1 MYYPALSGLSGG
13 TGGTTTL
20 AAAAGGGGLPSGLY
34 GHGDGLGSTSED
46 MDGAVLSSSP
56 QLLRV
61 AMSGG
66 GTAAASGSVSFEDFH
81 SGRPDNRYQQQRHQ
95 LRNSRHAA
103 AAAAARR
110 ESDGSGSSLGSGY
123 TGLGSGIS
131 LTLTKSST
139 GQHHYDE
146 DDYVAAA
153 AAAAAA
159 TAATATASENA
170 AVDIRA
176 IDDGE
181 GASCWTDCAAC
192 GPTSGHLED
201 MVGEANTER
210 NSEDS
215 KGRKR
220 QKQQQQQ
227 QHSPGSVSTSGSSE
241 VPTPT
246 GHSNMTAFP
255 ACTSSGDANGT
266 NKSMFPWQTPFIN
279 TAKIGMVPPPPRDA
293 RSPRSFG
300 DESDY
305 DVGAE
310 ALDALLL
317 NPSSER
323 HDAMTMMTMMHP
335 SHPKL
340 QQRGLGDKPL
350 PSMDGTHDGG
360 QHYTSDQTDL
370 IFGGPLAP
378 LYRARHFAPFEDPY
392 RLFDRIMGSAVF
404 SPDACGRVRTVKGTL
419 EAERRRDVE
428 PAITDDSAAADDSAF
443 LALAH
448 TSMPP
453 PVSTVAGTAKTTVF
467 TTAASFES
475 ASTGISPTAAPLMT
489 NGGTTTTDPTK
500 RKGDALKTVK
510 RTERVV
516 NGSRMIRTETTTVD
530 PQTGKRRTVVEV
542 TKEDIAVEGEEHSE
556 FIRGEHYATQNSR
569 SICDHCAVTHTPG
582 ENDAVCSDPFDAS
595 ELNPLCGQCGREPAV
610 TALKKRTEMQWKEN
624 ASGSKSMSNSPGESG
639 EPTMEKFS
647 RQISEFFSCCGPASC
662 YD

>member
-1 MYYPALSGLSGG
+1 M
-13 TGGTTTL
+13 
-20 AAAAGGGGLPSGLY
+20 
-34 GHGDGLGSTSED
+34 
-46 MDGAVLSSSP
+46 
-56 QLLRV
+56 
-61 AMSGG
+61 
-66 GTAAASGSVSFEDFH
+66 
-81 SGRPDNRYQQQRHQ
+81 
-95 LRNSRHAA
+95 
-103 AAAAARR
+103 
-110 ESDGSGSSLGSGY
+110 
-123 TGLGSGIS
+123 
-131 LTLTKSST
+131 TKSSA

-146 DDYVAAA
+146 DDYIAAA

-159 TAATATASENA
+159 IASKNA
-170 AVDIRA
+170 AVGNKTSDRE
-176 IDDGE
+176 D
-181 GASCWTDCAAC
+181 ASCWTDSCAAC
-192 GPTSGHLED
+192 GPTSGQLED
-201 MVGEANTER
+201 IVGEANTER
-210 NSEDS
+210 NSGDI

-220 QKQQQQQ
+220 QKQQH

-241 VPTPT
+241 EVPTPK

-255 ACTSSGDANGT
+255 TSNGDANGT
-266 NKSMFPWQTPFIN
+266 NKSLFPWQTPFID
-279 TAKIGMVPPPPRDA
+279 TTKVGIVPPPPRDA

-317 NPSSER
+317 NSSSDR
-323 HDAMTMMTMMHP
+323 HDAMTMMMIHP

-404 SPDACGRVRTVKGTL
+404 SPDACGHAKTMKETL
-419 EAERRRDVE
+419 EAESRGGVE
-428 PAITDDSAAADDSAF
+428 HAIADDAAAADESAF
-443 LALAH
+443 LSLAH

-475 ASTGISPTAAPLMT
+475 GSTGISPTAAPLMT
-489 NGGTTTTDPTK
+489 DGGPTTTDSTK
-500 RKGDALKTVK
+500 RKKDALKTVK

-530 PQTGKRRTVVEV
+530 HSDGKEAHNR
-542 TKEDIAVEGEEHSE
+542 
-556 FIRGEHYATQNSR
+556 
-569 SICDHCAVTHTPG
+569 
-582 ENDAVCSDPFDAS
+582 
-595 ELNPLCGQCGREPAV
+595 
-610 TALKKRTEMQWKEN
+610 
-624 ASGSKSMSNSPGESG
+624 
-639 EPTMEKFS
+639 
-647 RQISEFFSCCGPASC
+647 
-662 YD
+662 